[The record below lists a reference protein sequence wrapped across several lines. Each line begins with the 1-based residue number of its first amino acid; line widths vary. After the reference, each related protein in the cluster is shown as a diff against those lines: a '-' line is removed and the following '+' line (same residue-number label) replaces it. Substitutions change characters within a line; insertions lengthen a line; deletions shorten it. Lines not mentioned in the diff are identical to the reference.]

1 MGLLKTL
8 ACLAAVQ
15 AGKTPIPVELQSF
28 YYERVY
34 MVKFDVTRRID
45 NTVIIPP
52 GCEPWPIIKMD
63 VLSKPQSRAF
73 LEQYKLD
80 DLVETLREVALPDYK
95 EENVNA
101 AKTGGSSTISLTVGV
116 NRRQGVV
123 VQYYIWQKK
132 FGYIWEIPYAGS
144 FRFSPVV
151 DAFFAPGVE
160 IYTLD
165 LEVVGF
171 DVSFEAEAA
180 AWLFTLEYLGPEGR
194 DLILQLP
201 MGRKP
206 VDGLSEKQERAL
218 RKMRRDNPD
227 HPAVGLLDLD
237 PGEEFSLHVSKLG
250 KLEGEQLETFRN
262 AVNGGLAMNNHPA
275 IGTGYMS
282 FQKGNTL
289 AKKFGFKSG
298 HPWSFTAGAP
308 GVGQNRYAYD
318 WSSTVHKS
326 KLSQRVH
333 C

>member
-28 YYERVY
+28 YYDRVY
-34 MVKFDVTRRID
+34 IVKFDVTKRFD
-45 NTVIIPP
+45 NTVVIPP
-52 GCEPWPIIKMD
+52 GNEAWPIEEMN
-63 VLSKPQSRAF
+63 VLSKAQSRAF
-73 LEQYKLD
+73 LEKYELV
-80 DLVETLREVALPDYK
+80 DLVETLRVVALPDYK

-101 AKTGGSSTISLTVGV
+101 ATTGGSSSISLTIGV
-116 NRRQGVV
+116 NRRRGVV

-132 FGYIWEIPYAGS
+132 FGYIWDYPYAGS

-180 AWLFTLEYLGPEGR
+180 AWFFTREYLGPEGR

-206 VDGLSEKQERAL
+206 VDGLCEKQERAL
-218 RKMRRDNPD
+218 RQMRRDDPK
-227 HPAVGLLDLD
+227 HPLVKLLDLD
-237 PGEEFSLHVSKLG
+237 PGEEFSIYVSKTG
-250 KLEGEQLETFRN
+250 KLEGEQLDAFRK
-262 AVNGGLAMNNHPA
+262 AVNGGLAMNGHYPA
-275 IGTGYMS
+275 GDPRNSFT

-289 AKKFGFKSG
+289 GKDFWFKTGNTFGFK
-298 HPWSFTAGAP
+298 P
-308 GVGQNRYAYD
+308 GVRSGYD